1 MREDKKKREEKDSC
15 QQLLLVLL
23 LLYLQTQ
30 SLEVLTIASQL
41 SLQFGN
47 FHVALHVILKDRGI
61 LGFQFC
67 ATSLLLSQTG
77 HHVDFGVGNPRAPHR
92 RGLSTPSPAA

>member
-1 MREDKKKREEKDSC
+1 MREDKKVREEKDSR

-23 LLYLQTQ
+23 LLDGQTQ

-47 FHVALHVILKDRGI
+47 FHVALHVILKYRGI

-67 ATSLLLSQTG
+67 TTSLLLSKTG
-77 HHVDFGVGNPRAPHR
+77 Y
-92 RGLSTPSPAA
+92 